1 MPDSLRKAKGNQAA
15 GRGLSGSS
23 SHFPLSTQVLPCTE
37 PHCPLW
43 AIQALALGPHPSLAY
58 HVGLEESGPPSLIS
72 VAPSD
77 VKPVGLP
84 PVCLYHTLCAD
95 PLVPHG
101 CLLPPTLTLPGA
113 QPRLP
118 CPPQAPSTHPLH
130 LPPTRAFPLQDLSL
144 RLFFLPRAETPP
156 PPPAT
161 TFRKPSLT
169 APLHPLQ
176 APPR

>member
-23 SHFPLSTQVLPCTE
+23 SHFPLSIQVLPCTE

-77 VKPVGLP
+77 VKPVGLHP
-84 PVCLYHTLCAD
+84 ACSSPHPVHRPSCA
-95 PLVPHG
+95 PW
-101 CLLPPTLTLPGA
+101 LPPPT
-113 QPRLP
+113 QSRLP